1 MSTSNIVVGSCNHLF
16 TQFRKY
22 RQWDSQVEIVN
33 IDLFE
38 NSSSFPQEQAI
49 VMGPVP
55 DDIKTGGEAAP
66 TPGQR

>member
-1 MSTSNIVVGSCNHLF
+1 MSTSNIVVGSSNHLF

-38 NSSSFPQEQAI
+38 NSSSFPQKQAI
-49 VMGPVP
+49 VMGPVS
-55 DDIKTGGEAAP
+55 DDLKTGGEA
-66 TPGQR
+66 